1 MDPDELVLID
11 MDVLLVELLSE
22 ALPGV
27 HVTAASDAEDTNVYP
42 LIVVTPGVGTPIPD
56 SPTGYGAVY
65 TTSIAM
71 AAETRQKAFE
81 LANALHRELYRL
93 ADRSAAVE
101 GVGSIGQV
109 TDVFLPRRT
118 GSARVGSSNVTEF
131 LAVYS
136 VEALTP

>member
-1 MDPDELVLID
+1 MDPDELVLVD

-27 HVTAASDAEDTNVYP
+27 HVTAASDSADTTAYP
-42 LIVVTPGVGTPIPD
+42 LIVVTPGVSTPVLDAPE
-56 SPTGYGAVY
+56 GYGYVW
-65 TTSIAM
+65 TTSFAL

-93 ADRSAAVE
+93 SERGAAVE

-109 TDVFLPRRT
+109 TDLFPPRRT